1 MGLGPDAFNVG
12 AWDVEKSKGRK
23 KKDEENEMTGCW
35 FKFRFIGSC
44 MSSKSKVDGSMS
56 GTSTQYGILLFY
68 FYTNVLCLLR
78 FLNMINL
85 VIWFYVVVDF
95 D

>member
-1 MGLGPDAFNVG
+1 MVVIAEMGCFWDMRVSLGIWEMGLGPDAFNVG

-56 GTSTQYGILLFY
+56 GTSTQYGILLFC
-68 FYTNVLCLLR
+68 F
-78 FLNMINL
+78 
-85 VIWFYVVVDF
+85 
-95 D
+95 